1 MSKIDMTFEEAIKKL
16 EKIALALENEKIELD
31 ESLKLYEEGVK
42 LVRYCNKL
50 IEWFRLPNVCT
61 HIYIFYGAIF
71 DVCSVYGCRQ
81 RENNTS

>member
-1 MSKIDMTFEEAIKKL
+1 MNKIEMTFEEAIKKL

-50 IEWFRLPNVCT
+50 IESAERKIKVL
-61 HIYIFYGAIF
+61 
-71 DVCSVYGCRQ
+71 SVSEEG
-81 RENNTS
+81 EMIEKDFAATSSTEA

>member
-1 MSKIDMTFEEAIKKL
+1 MSKIEMTFEEAIKKL

-50 IEWFRLPNVCT
+50 IESAERKIKVL
-61 HIYIFYGAIF
+61 
-71 DVCSVYGCRQ
+71 SVSEEG
-81 RENNTS
+81 EMIEKDFAATSPTEA

>member
-1 MSKIDMTFEEAIKKL
+1 MSKIDITFEEAIKKL

-50 IEWFRLPNVCT
+50 IESAERKIKVL
-61 HIYIFYGAIF
+61 
-71 DVCSVYGCRQ
+71 SVSDDG
-81 RENNTS
+81 EMVEKDFASSNTAEG